1 MIEFTNERSAPVK
14 LKKRLEGLYC
24 VQPPTFDGAD
34 VGGSRNAFQA
44 CFSFSVNDKSVVTFY
59 QLQDGVPTVGVEC
72 EVVQSFSWSIVSEVS
87 SMSSTRNM
95 PALVFATR
103 PVNIRDYF
111 GSSSSLTE
119 LLANI

>member
-1 MIEFTNERSAPVK
+1 MRVMIEFTNERSAPVK

-59 QLQDGVPTVGVEC
+59 QLQDGVPAIWVEC
-72 EVVQSFSWSIVSEVS
+72 EVVKSFAWGIVSEVS
-87 SMSSTRNM
+87 GVGTTRNM
-95 PALVFATR
+95 SALVLTTS
-103 PVNIRDYF
+103 PV
-111 GSSSSLTE
+111 SVC
-119 LLANI
+119 

>member
-1 MIEFTNERSAPVK
+1 MRVMIEFTNERSAPVK

-34 VGGSRNAFQA
+34 IGGSRNAFQA

-72 EVVQSFSWSIVSEVS
+72 EVVEGFTGAVVSEVS
-87 SMSSTRNM
+87 GVL
-95 PALVFATR
+95 ALVLTTS
-103 PVNIRDYF
+103 PVNICSHF
-111 GSSSSLTE
+111 ASSSC
-119 LLANI
+119 LA

>member
-1 MIEFTNERSAPVK
+1 MRVMIEFTNERSAPVK

-34 VGGSRNAFQA
+34 IGGSRNAFQA

-72 EVVQSFSWSIVSEVS
+72 EVVQRFTGAVVNEVCS
-87 SMSSTRNM
+87 VGTTGNM
-95 PALVFATR
+95 PTLV
-103 PVNIRDYF
+103 
-111 GSSSSLTE
+111 LTTSP
-119 LLANI
+119 ISVC

>member
-59 QLQDGVPTVGVEC
+59 QLQDGVPTVRIEC
-72 EVVQSFSWSIVSEVS
+72 EVVQCFAGAVVSEVS
-87 SMSSTRNM
+87 SVLT
-95 PALVFATR
+95 LVLTPS
-103 PVNIRDYF
+103 PVNVCCYF
-111 GSSSSLTE
+111 GRSSALT
-119 LLANI
+119 

>member
-24 VQPPTFDGAD
+24 VQPPTFDGGF
-34 VGGSRNAFQA
+34 GGSRNAFQA

-72 EVVQSFSWSIVSEVS
+72 EVVQRFTGAVISEVS
-87 SMSSTRNM
+87 SMLT
-95 PALVFATR
+95 LVLTTS
-103 PVNIRDYF
+103 PVNICCHF
-111 GSSSSLTE
+111 SSGTTLT
-119 LLANI
+119 

>member
-59 QLQDGVPTVGVEC
+59 QLQNGVPTIRVEC
-72 EVVQSFSWSIVSEVS
+72 EVVQCFTGAVVSEVRSVLALVLAS
-87 SMSSTRNM
+87 SPINICRYFSRSST
-95 PALVFATR
+95 
-103 PVNIRDYF
+103 
-111 GSSSSLTE
+111 LT
-119 LLANI
+119 